1 MRVTVAKALG
11 TCFGVQDA
19 IDLALDESYRGD
31 LTVIGQL
38 VHNPQT
44 VERLRGN
51 GVQIVDLLQP
61 AQIKTRNVMITAHG
75 APESL
80 RHRAEAM
87 SYRVIDASCP
97 LVLRVHKA
105 VAELV
110 RAGFHPVV
118 IGQAEH
124 VEVKGIVGDL
134 KEFTVIRDE
143 TEIHKLADRS
153 KIGIVCQTTQQI
165 DFVTSLVQ
173 RIRSTFPAAH
183 VEFRDTVCKPT
194 KDRQVAV
201 RELAREVDVM
211 IVVGGYNSSNT
222 KKLKLVCDELG
233 VKAYHI
239 ERASQLAP
247 QMFEG
252 HEHVG
257 ITAGTSTPHEVI
269 EEVYCAILDMPGVD
283 KAACSGLPEREKNLY

>member
-19 IDLALDESYRGD
+19 IDLALDEAYRGE

-44 VERLRGN
+44 VERLRQN
-51 GVQIVDLLQP
+51 GVQIVD
-61 AQIKTRNVMITAHG
+61 QIDSQDIRTRNVMITAHG

-80 RHRAEAM
+80 RHRAEDKGF
-87 SYRVIDASCP
+87 RVIDASCP

-105 VAELV
+105 VADLG
-110 RAGFHPVV
+110 RGGFHPVV

-134 KEFTVIRDE
+134 KDYTVIRDE
-143 TEIHKLADRS
+143 SEIHKLKGRP

-165 DFVTSLVQ
+165 DFVSRLVDL
-173 RIRSTFPAAH
+173 IRSTYPASQ

-201 RELAREVDVM
+201 RELAREVDLM
-211 IVVGGYNSSNT
+211 VVIGGYNSSNT

-233 VKAYHI
+233 VKAFHV
-239 ERASQLAP
+239 ERASQLTP
-247 QMFEG
+247 EMFHG

-269 EEVYCAILDMPGVD
+269 EEVYYAILNMPGVD
-283 KAACSGLPEREKNLY
+283 KEACSGLPEREKNLY

>member
-19 IDLALDESYRGD
+19 IDLALDESYRGE

-44 VERLRGN
+44 VERLRQN
-51 GVQIVDLLQP
+51 GVQIVDKLDSQD
-61 AQIKTRNVMITAHG
+61 IRTRNVMITAHG
-75 APESL
+75 APESI
-80 RHRAEAM
+80 RHRAEGM
-87 SYRVIDASCP
+87 GFRVIDASCP

-110 RAGFHPVV
+110 REGYHPVV

-143 TEIHKLADRS
+143 GEIQKLKGRA

-165 DFVTSLVQ
+165 DFVRRLVQ
-173 RIRSTFPAAH
+173 LIRSTYPDAK

-201 RELAREVDVM
+201 RELAREVDLM
-211 IVVGGYNSSNT
+211 VVIGGYNSSNT

-233 VKAYHI
+233 VKAFHV
-239 ERASQLAP
+239 ERASQLTP
-247 QMFEG
+247 EMFHG

-269 EEVYCAILDMPGVD
+269 EEVYYAILNMPGVD
-283 KAACSGLPEREKNLY
+283 KTACSGLPEREKNLY

>member
-19 IDLALDESYRGD
+19 IDLALDEAYRGE
-31 LTVIGQL
+31 LTVVGQL

-44 VERLRGN
+44 VERLRQN
-51 GVQIVDLLQP
+51 GVQLVDKLVPDEIQT
-61 AQIKTRNVMITAHG
+61 KNVMITAHG

-80 RHRAEAM
+80 RHRAESAG
-87 SYRVIDASCP
+87 YRVIDASCP

-105 VAELV
+105 IAEFV
-110 RAGFHPVV
+110 RKEYHPVV

-134 KEFTVIRDE
+134 KDFTVIRDE
-143 TEIHKLADRS
+143 TEVHKLKGHE
-153 KIGIVCQTTQQI
+153 KIGIVSQTTQQI
-165 DFVTSLVQ
+165 DFVINLVEK
-173 RIRSTFPAAH
+173 IRSTYPTAE
-183 VEFRDTVCKPT
+183 VRFRDTVCKPT

-201 RELAREVDVM
+201 RELASEVDLM
-211 IVVGGYNSSNT
+211 IVIGGYNSSNT
-222 KKLKLVCDELG
+222 KKLKLVCDGLG
-233 VKAYHI
+233 VKAHHI
-239 ERASQLAP
+239 ERASQLTTE
-247 QMFEG
+247 MFSG

-269 EEVYCAILDMPGVD
+269 EEVYHAILDMPAVD
-283 KAACSGLPEREKNLY
+283 IDACSGLPEREKNLY

>member
-19 IDLALDESYRGD
+19 IDLAMDAAHERN

-44 VERLRGN
+44 VQRLRDN
-51 GVQIVDLLQP
+51 GVQIVDKLVP
-61 AQIKTRNVMITAHG
+61 TDIRTRNVMITAHG

-80 RHRAEAM
+80 RHRAENEG
-87 SYRVIDASCP
+87 YRVIDASCP

-105 VAELV
+105 VAEIV
-110 RAGFHPVV
+110 RDGYHPVV

-134 KEFTVIRDE
+134 KEYTVIRDE
-143 TEIHKLADRS
+143 KEIPKLAGKNRL
-153 KIGIVCQTTQQI
+153 GIVSQTTQQI
-165 DFVTSLVQ
+165 DFVLELVAK
-173 RIRSTFPAAH
+173 IRAAYPDSE
-183 VEFRDTVCKPT
+183 VAFRDTVCKPT

-201 RELAREVDVM
+201 RELAKEVDLM
-211 IVVGGYNSSNT
+211 IVIGGFNSSNT

-239 ERASQLAP
+239 ERASELTP
-247 QMFEG
+247 EMFVG

-269 EEVYCAILDMPGVD
+269 EEVYHAIINMPGVD
-283 KAACSGLPEREKNLY
+283 LAACSGLPEREKNLY

>member
-11 TCFGVQDA
+11 TCFGVEDA
-19 IDLALDESYRGD
+19 IDLAMDNARKGR

-44 VERLRGN
+44 VDRLRHS
-51 GVQIVDLLQP
+51 GVQIVDRLDP
-61 AQIKTRNVMITAHG
+61 SAIRSETVMITAHG
-75 APESL
+75 APNSL
-80 RHRAEAM
+80 RGRAEGM
-87 SYRVIDASCP
+87 GYRVIDASCP

-105 VAELV
+105 VADLV
-110 RAGFHPVV
+110 DGGYHPVV

-134 KEFTVIRDE
+134 KEYTVIRDS
-143 TEIHKLADRS
+143 TEIPKLSGRS
-153 KIGIVCQTTQQI
+153 KLGIVSQTTQQI
-165 DFVTSLVQ
+165 DFVLRLVDQ
-173 RIRSTFPAAH
+173 IREAYPQAD
-183 VEFRDTVCKPT
+183 VKFRDTVCRPT

-201 RELAREVDVM
+201 RELAKQVDLM

-239 ERASQLAP
+239 ERAGELRP
-247 QMFEG
+247 EMFEG

-257 ITAGTSTPHEVI
+257 ITAGTSTPYRVI
-269 EEVYCAILDMPGVD
+269 EEVYKAIIGMPGVD
-283 KAACSGLPEREKNLY
+283 LASCSGMPEREKFTG